1 MELTLNKKESLA
13 EICWNIE
20 EIQAGLKNQ
29 VSSAILFVPRK
40 CNVIAHN
47 LANVALEFEVA
58 VTWIGDFLVQVLMLF
73 SSS

>member
-40 CNVIAHN
+40 CNVI
-47 LANVALEFEVA
+47 
-58 VTWIGDFLVQVLMLF
+58 GKK
-73 SSS
+73 S